1 MICFN
6 DLRIQAV
13 WQSYQR
19 NMERKQKASLMDRM
33 HYPESA
39 TTWAFLRGPNQY
51 WNSLWVASPH
61 VAGSLKPRTSPRSI
75 KHGLTQ
81 PCVYVICMYI
91 YIHIINILCKYIYYT
106 YVWIQTNYR
115 SEIGTTVFSLMNSC
129 PTGVGRPSF
138 CPSIRSTCESD
149 FLRNAAFATGLVG
162 VMKGY
167 SHRHIT
173 INWDINFHH
182 YISLQ
187 HIAAY
192 PPIDSQAS
200 GGFRWVFHKENKH

>member
-19 NMERKQKASLMDRM
+19 NMDRKKKASLMDRM

-51 WNSLWVASPH
+51 WNSLWAASPH

-81 PCVYVICMYI
+81 PCVYVICIYI
-91 YIHIINILCKYIYYT
+91 YIINILCKYIYIYIIHMCGYKQIIDLKLVPQYSAWWT
-106 YVWIQTNYR
+106 RVQLALEDQVFARRFGAPAKVISW
-115 SEIGTTVFSLMNSC
+115 GTPHL
-129 PTGVGRPSF
+129 
-138 CPSIRSTCESD
+138 
-149 FLRNAAFATGLVG
+149 LRA
-162 VMKGY
+162 
-167 SHRHIT
+167 
-173 INWDINFHH
+173 
-182 YISLQ
+182 
-187 HIAAY
+187 
-192 PPIDSQAS
+192 
-200 GGFRWVFHKENKH
+200 